1 MSITSAPK
9 SKRREVTDPSPDV
22 AIYIE
27 NLDGGGVQAMRLK
40 IARELVARG
49 RRVAIVVGQ
58 AQGALVDRVPAGVSV
73 TELPIASRL
82 ATAAGAVQGSAGS
95 PLSAL
100 AAAALGQDDDAAL
113 RHLPA
118 LARYLERTAPRAL
131 LAATPYRNLEAL
143 LACNVAGQPMR
154 VVVSEHNDLRHG
166 HPLRRGW
173 SGRRLARLQRALY
186 PTADAIV
193 AVSRGVAEDVATRC
207 DLPVERIQV
216 VYNPAVGP
224 EIAALGAA
232 PIPHPWLAGDG
243 PPVVLAIGRLGAA
256 KDFPMLIRA
265 FGRLRERLQA
275 RLIILG
281 KDKDPRRTEERIAQ
295 YRTQAAALGA
305 AADVDLPGFVA
316 NPYAWMAR
324 ASVLAVSSRH
334 EGFCNVI
341 AEALACGCPVV
352 STDCPSGPSEIL
364 ESGRFGRLVPVGDD
378 TAMADALEAT
388 LAALPAPDLLRARGQ
403 EFSLAR
409 AVDRYEHLLFGAPTR
424 APAGGA

>member
-1 MSITSAPK
+1 MSAST
-9 SKRREVTDPSPDV
+9 SKRHEVTTLPPDV

-49 RRVAIVVGQ
+49 RQVCFVVGQ
-58 AQGALVDRVPAGVSV
+58 AKGALVEQVPAEIPV
-73 TELPIASRL
+73 TELTLASRL
-82 ATAAGAVQGSAGS
+82 AAAAGALRGAVGN
-95 PLSAL
+95 PLPAL
-100 AAAALGQDDDAAL
+100 AATAFGRDDDAAL
-113 RHLPA
+113 RHLPG
-118 LARYLERTAPRAL
+118 LARYLEQTKPGAL

-143 LACNVAGQPMR
+143 LARRVAGRPMR

-166 HPLRRGW
+166 HPLRRGFC
-173 SGRRLARLQRALY
+173 GRRLIRLQRALY

-193 AVSRGVAEDVATRC
+193 AVSQGVAEDVAARSG
-207 DLPVERIQV
+207 LAVERIQV

-224 EIAALGAA
+224 ELTALSAA
-232 PIPHPWLAGDG
+232 PVPHPWLAGDG
-243 PPVVLAIGRLGAA
+243 PPVVLAVGRLGAA

-265 FGRLRERLQA
+265 FGRLRERRRA

-281 KDKDPRRTEERIAQ
+281 KDKGPRQTAERIAQ
-295 YRTQAAALGA
+295 YRAQAAELGA
-305 AADVDLPGFVA
+305 GDDVDFPGFVA

-324 ASVLAVSSRH
+324 AAVLAVSSRH

-364 ESGRFGRLVPVGDD
+364 DGGRFGRLVPVGDD
-378 TAMADALEAT
+378 VAMADALEAT
-388 LAALPAPDLLRARGQ
+388 LAAPPSPDLLRARGQ

-409 AVDRYEHLLFGAPTR
+409 AVDRYEHLLFSGSTQAP
-424 APAGGA
+424 GSGC

>member
-1 MSITSAPK
+1 MSASTL
-9 SKRREVTDPSPDV
+9 KRRELADPPADV

-40 IARELVARG
+40 MARELVARG
-49 RRVAIVVGQ
+49 RRVHLVVGQ
-58 AQGALVDRVPAGVSV
+58 AKGALVERVPAEIPV
-73 TELPIASRL
+73 TELTLASRL
-82 ATAAGAVQGSAGS
+82 ATAAGALRGAVGN

-100 AAAALGQDDDAAL
+100 AATTFGRDDDAAL
-113 RHLPA
+113 RHLPG
-118 LARYLERTAPRAL
+118 LARYLEQTGPGAL

-143 LACNVAGQPMR
+143 LARRVAGRPMR

-173 SGRRLARLQRALY
+173 SGRRLISLQRALY

-193 AVSRGVAEDVATRC
+193 AVSQGVAADVAARA
-207 DLPVERIQV
+207 DLAVERIQV

-224 EIAALGAA
+224 EITALAAA
-232 PIPHPWLAGDG
+232 PVPHPWLAGDG
-243 PPVVLAIGRLGAA
+243 PPVVLAVGRLGAA

-265 FGRLRERLQA
+265 LGRLRRRRPV

-281 KDKDPRRTEERIAQ
+281 KDKGPRQTTERIAQ
-295 YRTQAAALGA
+295 YRAQAAELGVA
-305 AADVDLPGFVA
+305 EDVDLPGFVA

-324 ASVLAVSSRH
+324 AAVLAVSSRH

-364 ESGRFGRLVPVGDD
+364 DGGRFGRLVPVGDD
-378 TAMADALEAT
+378 AATAEALEAT
-388 LAALPAPDLLRARGQ
+388 LTARPAPDLLRARGQ

-409 AVDRYEHLLFGAPTR
+409 AVDRYEQLLFDGPAS
-424 APAGGA
+424 APAGDA

>member
-1 MSITSAPK
+1 MTAH
-9 SKRREVTDPSPDV
+9 SPDV

-49 RRVAIVVGQ
+49 RRVSLVVGK
-58 AQGALVDRVPAGVSV
+58 AKGALVEQVPAGVSV
-73 TELPIASRL
+73 TELAVASRL
-82 ATAAGAVQGSAGS
+82 TTAASAVRGSTGN
-95 PLSAL
+95 PLPAM
-100 AAAALGQDDDAAL
+100 AAAALGHDEDAAL

-118 LARYLERTAPRAL
+118 LARYLEHAAPQAL

-143 LACNVAGQPMR
+143 LARRVAGRPMR

-166 HPLRRGW
+166 HPLRRGLC
-173 SGRRLARLQRALY
+173 GRRLIRLQRALY

-193 AVSRGVAEDVATRC
+193 AVSRGVAEDVAARSG
-207 DLPVERIQV
+207 LAVERIQV

-224 EIAALGAA
+224 EITALSAA
-232 PIPHPWLAGDG
+232 PAPHPWLAGDG
-243 PPVVLAIGRLGAA
+243 PPVVLAVGRLGAA

-265 FGRLRERLQA
+265 FGRLRERRRA

-281 KDKDPRRTEERIAQ
+281 KDKGPRQTAERIAQ
-295 YRTQAAALGA
+295 YRAQAAELGA
-305 AADVDLPGFVA
+305 GDDVDFPGFVA

-324 ASVLAVSSRH
+324 AAVLAVSSRH

-341 AEALACGCPVV
+341 AEALACGCAVV

-364 ESGRFGRLVPVGDD
+364 DGGRFGRLVPVGDD
-378 TAMADALEAT
+378 AAMADSLEAT
-388 LAALPAPDLLRARGQ
+388 LAAPPSPDLLRARGQ

-409 AVDRYEHLLFGAPTR
+409 AVDRYEHLLFSGSTQAP
-424 APAGGA
+424 GSGC